1 MYKIKKRAITLL
13 ILTTLLLSIFTIMPV
28 SAVDVTD
35 VDPDWERYGEEI
47 EVSGPD
53 GDVPAGY
60 EIEAYWD
67 DVTQD
72 WDGEKGKIA
81 SDTADADGGWSIE
94 FDVPEADW
102 GTHYIWVKVPA
113 NGDTD
118 SIAFDVR
125 ALVDNAASSG
135 LGGEDVDLDMYGFSS
150 DADIA
155 IFLVDDPDPAMWDMK
170 APTIGE
176 ASITSDGTEEE
187 LDDNVDNDDVIVNGT
202 VTLYIAAVAAY
213 TDDGHGDLDPT
224 GPAYPG
230 DGTFNYITGAWTL
243 DGDGDNVPAGAITFD
258 YTEFDEVADSTYIL
272 DTHDTNT
279 VGSLTGHSVEL
290 PSAPDPIYGGYWI
303 AGYDQNA
310 RHGVDTFTVGAVVE
324 ISDDTVSTGQIVKL
338 EGRGFN
344 PNTNIASIDLW
355 LDDTPDVWVNNV
367 EMETVKGVD
376 NDGEFAVNVYIP
388 ESFDDDLPNDDY
400 YIEVTDD
407 GGVPRAAAVDL
418 EILESAEIEVDPD
431 YGPQGSRIA
440 IEGSNFPNDKGED
453 IVVELWDE
461 EPDYYA
467 GPAVQA
473 WVADMDE
480 FETSSDGTWS
490 GTVRVP
496 TQPDDEYWIVAYWDD
511 GADDYTILAYTE
523 FRVGTI
529 LVLLSDDEGPTGMEV
544 ALTGSGFSENEEW
557 NATFGDM
564 DLFTTDDVTANG
576 LLEFDGGTPEFFVPQ
591 VDPGTYDIV
600 VLDLDS
606 DIQVVVEFTV
616 TATTEASV
624 TPAEAPRKYNMTFE
638 GMYWPEDNRVL
649 EFTLFN
655 ETDEWDITGQV
666 GTGNDAGDPD
676 APVTSSNADDVLGD
690 GEDGEWV
697 GWWKIDQSD
706 ELDMGDYWVNIT
718 DVDED
723 YFVQVMFT
731 VGPVHEVIS
740 PRKSTFR
747 IGEIVSFNIEHS
759 YGNQAGEDI
768 LGGVVNVYDPTGML
782 YWAGDA
788 LNTWTDVELWWV
800 VPLSHQTSSGNQ
812 MLLLDD
818 APLGEWSFEWLDG
831 TVDQDEVATGTF
843 SVAPSEA
850 DVLSG
855 KIDDLAAQ
863 VTDTQDQLTGVSD
876 KFAELEDA
884 IKDAQAAGEA
894 AEKTAREAVDAVN
907 AIAETANS
915 AAEAAQDAAA
925 AAEDAKAASSG
936 LTTLVYGAIGA
947 SLVAALAAIVSL
959 MQISRRIAG

>member
-60 EIEAYWD
+60 EVEAYWD

-72 WDGEKGKIA
+72 WDGEKGKVA

-102 GTHYIWVKVPA
+102 GAHYIWVKVPLT
-113 NGDTD
+113 GDTD
-118 SIAFDVR
+118 WIEFQVR
-125 ALVDNAASSG
+125 AKVDNGAASG
-135 LGGEDVDLDMYGFSS
+135 LEGEDLELDMYGFSA

-170 APTIGE
+170 AATVGE
-176 ASITSDGTEEE
+176 ASITSDGLEEE
-187 LDDNVDNDDVIVNGT
+187 LDDNVDNDDPIVNGT

-230 DGTFNYITGAWTL
+230 DGTFNYVTGAWTL
-243 DGDGDNVPAGAITFD
+243 DGDGTDIPAGAITFD
-258 YTEFDEVADSTYIL
+258 YTEFDEAVDSTYLL
-272 DTHDTNT
+272 DTDDTDG
-279 VGSLTGHSVEL
+279 VGSLTGHDVEI
-290 PSAPDPIYGGYWI
+290 PGASYGAYLV

-310 RHGVDTFTVGAVVE
+310 RHGVDDFTVGAVVE
-324 ISDDTVSTGQIVKL
+324 ISDDTVVTGQVVRL
-338 EGRGFN
+338 EGRGF
-344 PNTNIASIDLW
+344 
-355 LDDTPDVWVNNV
+355 TPDDPIDAITLLLDGVWANDV
-367 EMETVKGVD
+367 EMVNVKDIDG
-376 NDGEFAVNVYIP
+376 DGEFKVDVFIP
-388 ESFDDDLPNDDY
+388 ESYGDLPDDDY
-400 YIEVTDD
+400 TIEVEDD
-407 GGVPRAAAVDL
+407 SGRIAEVDV
-418 EILESAEIEVDPD
+418 EILESAEVSVDPE

-453 IVVELWDE
+453 VIVELWDA
-461 EPDYYA
+461 EPDITGPVA
-467 GPAVQA
+467 G

-496 TQPDDEYWIVAYWDD
+496 TQPDDEYWIVAYWE
-511 GADDYTILAYTE
+511 GAADEYNILAYTE

-544 ALTGSGFSENEEW
+544 ALTGSGFTENGEW

-564 DLFTTDDVTANG
+564 DLFATDDVTANG
-576 LLEFDGGTPEFFVPQ
+576 LLEFDGGTPEFLVPQ

-616 TATTEASV
+616 TATTEADI
-624 TPAEAPRKYNMTFE
+624 TPPEGPRKYNMTLS
-638 GMYWPEDNRVL
+638 GMYWPQDDRAL
-649 EFTLFN
+649 EFVLFN
-655 ETDEWDITGQV
+655 DTEEWDITADV
-666 GTGNDAGDPD
+666 GTGLDAGEPD
-676 APVTSSNADDVLGD
+676 DAVTSSNADDVLGD

-697 GWWKIDQSD
+697 GWWKIDQTA
-706 ELDMGDYWVNIT
+706 ELDMGDYYINIT
-718 DVDED
+718 DVDGD
-723 YFVQVMFT
+723 YEIQVMFT

-768 LGGVVNVYDPTGML
+768 LGGSVNVYDPTGSL
-782 YWAGDA
+782 YWVGDD
-788 LNTWTDVELWWV
+788 LDTWTDVELWWV

-831 TVDQDEVATGTF
+831 TADADEIATGTF
-843 SVAPSEA
+843 NVAASEA

-855 KIDDLAAQ
+855 KIDDLAGQ